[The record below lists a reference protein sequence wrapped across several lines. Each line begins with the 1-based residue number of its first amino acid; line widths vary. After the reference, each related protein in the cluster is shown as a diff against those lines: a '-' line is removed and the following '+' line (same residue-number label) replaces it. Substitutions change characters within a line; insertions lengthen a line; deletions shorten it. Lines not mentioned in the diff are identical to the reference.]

1 MISVKKSSRYPLYIK
16 ASEQHLFHCLTRLFN
31 AVMDVEGSG
40 LGKVDTIT
48 MQVQLLDNMAKA
60 KALQEN

>member
-1 MISVKKSSRYPLYIK
+1 MQYCRYPLYIK

-40 LGKVDTIT
+40 LAKVDTIT
-48 MQVQLLDNMAKA
+48 MQVQLIENMA
-60 KALQEN
+60 

>member
-1 MISVKKSSRYPLYIK
+1 MSRYPLYIK

-48 MQVQLLDNMAKA
+48 MQVAFL
-60 KALQEN
+60 ENKNIGR

>member
-1 MISVKKSSRYPLYIK
+1 MICKYNICRYPLYIE

-40 LGKVDTIT
+40 PGKVDTIT
-48 MQVQLLDNMAKA
+48 MQVIFL
-60 KALQEN
+60 EN